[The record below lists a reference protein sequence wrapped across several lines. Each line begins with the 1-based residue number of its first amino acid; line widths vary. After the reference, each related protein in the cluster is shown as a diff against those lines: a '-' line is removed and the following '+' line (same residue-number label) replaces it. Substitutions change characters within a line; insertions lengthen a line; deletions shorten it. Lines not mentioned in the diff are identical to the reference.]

1 MKNQL
6 IEDNMNLVYY
16 LIHKYYPTYANDED
30 IVQAGMLGLCKAADS
45 FDESKSTFSTY
56 ASRCILNSIRMEF
69 RSRKKHY
76 GVLSLDY
83 KVTDDEGSEVSFGDL
98 CVGEED
104 VEFIDTSKFNN
115 QLTPKETELLDL
127 LQQGLTS
134 REIAKKLNCC
144 PHTVANRKRR
154 ILGKWRKING

>member
-45 FDESKSTFSTY
+45 FDESKSMFSTY
-56 ASRCILNSIRMEF
+56 ASRCILNAIKHEF
-69 RSRKKHY
+69 RNRKKHQ

-83 KVTDDEGSEVSFGDL
+83 PVSDDEGKEVSFGDL
-98 CVGEED
+98 CVGDED
-104 VEFIDTSKFNN
+104 VEFVDLAGFNDK
-115 QLTPKETELLDL
+115 LTPMEQEIVKLRK
-127 LQQGLTS
+127 QGLTIHEIGKRIGREQSTVS
-134 REIAKKLNCC
+134 RKL
-144 PHTVANRKRR
+144 
-154 ILGKWRKING
+154 RKIIALWRSIND